1 MLIDSTTVQM
11 LSNKV
16 LIKPDLPE
24 EKTSS
29 GLEVVRANDRT
40 PESGVVLAVGPGRA
54 TLDGTI
60 LPMTVRNGDKVRFVR
75 HGYDEWKDGDVTYLI
90 MDETNILCVLKEIT
104 TDNIP
109 F

>member
-16 LIKPDLPE
+16 LIKPDSHE
-24 EKTSS
+24 DKTAS
-29 GLEVVRANDRT
+29 GLQVVRANDRT

-60 LPMTVRNGDKVRFVR
+60 LPMTVKVNDKVRFTR
-75 HGYDEWKDGDVTYLI
+75 HGYDEWTDGDVTYLI
-90 MDETNILCVLKEIT
+90 MDETNILCVIKEPT
-104 TDNIP
+104 FDDIP